1 VSSFIQTVFPWPPA
15 ANEEFPFTESLA
27 APGGGATA
35 VTWDHAQSVVV
46 VRLRLHYL
54 LRNRENAQKIGILKD
69 PAMQDYTSSTAQ
81 DNAIALQKFGVG
93 QPVRRKEDDTLV
105 RGKGKYTDDFSLPGQ
120 AHAWIVRSSHAHG
133 IIRGIDT
140 EAAKSMPGVLG
151 VWTGADLAS
160 ADYGPYTCGLP
171 LKSRDGSPLLQTNR
185 PALVSDKVRF
195 VGDPVALVVA
205 ETLAQARD
213 AGEAVVL
220 DIDPLPAVTS
230 AEEAAKPGA
239 PQLYDHIP
247 NNVALDYHFGD
258 AAKVAAAFAEAAHVT
273 RLDIINT
280 RVAVVAM
287 EPRAALASYDKASER
302 YTIQVPTQGVAG
314 NRAML
319 AKNLLKVPNEK
330 VHLLTANVGGSFG
343 MKNINYPEYLCI
355 LHAAKALGRPVKW
368 TDERSTSFLS
378 DSHGRAQQIHG
389 ELALDR
395 EGRFLAVKLSGYG
408 NLGAYISGVA
418 PVPLAMNVSKNLASV
433 YRTPLMSVDIK
444 TVLTNTTLMGAY
456 RGAGRP
462 EANYFMERLIDRAAD
477 EMGIDRLTLR
487 KRNFIKPA
495 QMPFAASSGV
505 TYDSGD
511 FHGVFNKALEISDH
525 AGFAKR
531 KKESRK
537 RGLLRGIAVGS
548 YLEVTAPPSAELGKI
563 VFEDDGSVRLITG
576 TLDYGQG
583 HATPFAQVLCA
594 ELGVPF
600 DSVRLEQGDSDIV
613 HAGNGTGGSRSITAS
628 GMAIVEAS
636 KLIVEKGKRA
646 AAHLMEAAESDIE
659 FGHGRFTIAG
669 TDRSIDIIELARRL
683 REGKMPEGVPSSLD
697 VDHTSEGV
705 PSTFPNGCHVAEVEI
720 DPETGI
726 VQIVRYTGV
735 NDFGTIVNPML
746 VAGQLHGGVAQGIGQ
761 ALMECVS
768 YDSDGQPITGSFM
781 DYAMPRAGDIP
792 TMAVGDHP
800 VPAKSNPLGS
810 KGCGEA
816 GCAGSISTIV
826 NAVVDALS
834 EFGIAHIDMPLT
846 PERVWRAI
854 QDAKAKVA

>member
-1 VSSFIQTVFPWPPA
+1 VGKQVRYLDGKPA
-15 ANEEFPFTESLA
+15 KSREIRHF
-27 APGGGATA
+27 G
-35 VTWDHAQSVVV
+35 
-46 VRLRLHYL
+46 YL
-54 LRNRENAQKIGILKD
+54 S
-69 PAMQDYTSSTAQ
+69 MQDHTSSASVE
-81 DNAIALQKFGVG
+81 NAIALQKFGVG

-105 RGKGKYTDDFSLPGQ
+105 RGKGKYTDDFNLPGQ
-120 AHAWIVRSSHAHG
+120 AYAWIVRSSHAHG

-140 EAAKSMPGVLG
+140 SVAKAMPGVLG
-151 VWTGADLAS
+151 IWTGADLAS
-160 ADYGPYTCGLP
+160 ANYGPYTCGLP
-171 LKSRDGSPLLQTNR
+171 LKSRDGTPLLQTNR
-185 PALVSDKVRF
+185 SALMSDKVRY
-195 VGDPVALVVA
+195 VGDPVAFVVA

-220 DIDPLPAVTS
+220 DIEPLPAVTS

-247 NNVALDYHFGD
+247 NNVALDYHYGD
-258 AAKVAAAFAEAAHVT
+258 AAKVEAAFTGAAHVT
-273 RLDIINT
+273 KLDITNT

-287 EPRAALASYDKASER
+287 EPRAALASYDKKSER

-314 NRAML
+314 NKMNL
-319 AKNLLKVPNEK
+319 AKNLLRVPNDK

-343 MKNINYPEYLCI
+343 MKNINYPEYICI
-355 LHAAKALGRPVKW
+355 LHAAKALGRAVKW

-378 DSHGRAQQIHG
+378 DSHGRAQQIHA
-389 ELALDR
+389 ELALDAD
-395 EGRFLAVKLSGYG
+395 GKFLAVKLSGYG
-408 NLGAYISGVA
+408 NLGAYITGVA
-418 PVPLAMNVSKNLASV
+418 PSPLSLNVGKNLASV

-477 EMGIDRLTLR
+477 EMGINRLTLR
-487 KRNFIKPA
+487 KRNFIKSA

-511 FHGVFNKALEISDH
+511 FQGVFNKALEISDH
-525 AGFAKR
+525 EGFAKR

-537 RGLLRGIAVGS
+537 RGRLRGIAVGS
-548 YLEVTAPPSAELGKI
+548 YLEVTAPPGAELGKI
-563 VFEDDGSVRLITG
+563 VFEADGSVRLITG

-594 ELGVPF
+594 QLGVPF
-600 DSVRLEQGDSDIV
+600 ESVKLEQGDSDIV
-613 HAGNGTGGSRSITAS
+613 HTGNGTGGSRSITAS

-636 KLIVEKGKRA
+636 KIVIENGKRA
-646 AAHLMEAAESDIE
+646 AAHLMEAAEADIE
-659 FGHGRFTIAG
+659 FASGRFSIAG
-669 TDRSIDIIELARRL
+669 TDRSIDIIELARRM

-697 VDHTSEGV
+697 VDHTSAPV

-768 YDSDGQPITGSFM
+768 YDESGQPITGSFM
-781 DYAMPRAGDIP
+781 DYALPRAEDIP
-792 TMAVGDHP
+792 MMAVGDHP
-800 VPAKSNPLGS
+800 VPAKSNPLGT

-816 GCAGSISTIV
+816 GCAGSLSTIV
-826 NAVVDALS
+826 NAVIDALS
-834 EFGIAHIDMPLT
+834 EYGIAHIDMPLT

-854 QDAKAKVA
+854 EDAKKKVA